1 MAEIGDLDYH
11 VSQCKGFTFAEPT
24 YGLRQIDLGLSPLV
38 GEMVGSVLLEH
49 RFFVNST
56 SKSLIPGEKFI
67 QSHRARAELD
77 ERCKSVTQSEGLSG
91 SVDTIVYST
100 TLMNKTQSFYN
111 LL

>member
-11 VSQCKGFTFAEPT
+11 VSQCKAFTFAEPT
-24 YGLRQIDLGLSPLV
+24 YGLRQIDLDLSPLV
-38 GEMVGSVLLEH
+38 GEIVGLVLLVH
-49 RFFVNST
+49 RFSIN

-100 TLMNKTQSFYN
+100 TLMNKVQYFY
-111 LL
+111 